1 MSTDKIVY
9 NYISDQTSDQSSAW
23 RPQSR
28 TEKKRCVA
36 TTDSNFHGQRKL
48 SLEQQLCYL
57 IKTRMRF
64 LLSVTKC
71 YAPINVMP
79 EGGGGGYSE
88 NGGDFAQKIKFC
100 FKVPHPWDML

>member
-28 TEKKRCVA
+28 TEKKRCVG

-79 EGGGGGYSE
+79 EGGGGG
-88 NGGDFAQKIKFC
+88 GATRKMVGTLLRK
-100 FKVPHPWDML
+100 